1 MLPHDPADYV
11 HATKLQVKAA
21 LEEAFGGAA
30 VYLADLDNIPAY
42 GAAGTFCLEA
52 AASEVDAA
60 ATPAGQIAVT
70 LRVWT
75 YVEEVDAAAAEER
88 LSALTQKL
96 EAVLCAAARPH
107 PGPAGD
113 WLAADVLQTTFLP
126 REKGRA
132 RRRGYLR
139 AARTDWRV
147 RLAACR

>member
-1 MLPHDPADYV
+1 MAPYDPADYV
-11 HATKLQVKAA
+11 HATKLKVKAA
-21 LEEAFGGAA
+21 LEESFAGAA

-42 GAAGTFCLEA
+42 APAGTFCLEA
-52 AASEVDAA
+52 AASYVALA

-70 LRVWT
+70 LRIWT

-96 EAVLCAAARPH
+96 EAVLAAAARPY

-113 WLAADVLQTTFLP
+113 WLAVEILQTTFLP
-126 REKGRA
+126 RDKGRG